1 MSTVD
6 DLTTLSLKSLQTQ
19 AAVVS
24 EMMQPRV
31 ELKDGSLGYRLGI
44 ETTITLK
51 WGNDPFDPNAP
62 EETITLVA
70 PDSEV
75 RFHDPVM
82 TLDGS
87 LRYELETIS
96 YVAEGTSETLWP
108 GEKVR
113 IYVGRG
119 VDPMLRATYGR
130 FEITAAELGKT
141 PVQSTQD
148 VFLVLETPEGRLQNR
163 ASAKMA
169 ASITAVPPVGDSYVQ
184 QGIVPLEDE
193 RGRVVC
199 SKTATVSTIV
209 EFLGER
215 AAQ

>member
-1 MSTVD
+1 MSTID
-6 DLTTLSLKSLQTQ
+6 DITTLSLQSLQTQ
-19 AAVVS
+19 AAVVN
-24 EMMQPRV
+24 EMMQPRI

-62 EETITLVA
+62 EESIKLVA
-70 PDSEV
+70 PVSEV

-87 LRYELETIS
+87 LRYELEIAS
-96 YVAEGTSETLWP
+96 YEAEGTSETLWP

-113 IYVGRG
+113 LLVGRG

-130 FEITAAELGKT
+130 FEISPASFGEA
-141 PVQSTQD
+141 PVQSVQD

-163 ASAKMA
+163 EAAKMA
-169 ASITAVPPVGDSYVQ
+169 ASVTAVPPVGDSYVQ

-209 EFLGER
+209 EFIGDS
-215 AAQ
+215 AAN